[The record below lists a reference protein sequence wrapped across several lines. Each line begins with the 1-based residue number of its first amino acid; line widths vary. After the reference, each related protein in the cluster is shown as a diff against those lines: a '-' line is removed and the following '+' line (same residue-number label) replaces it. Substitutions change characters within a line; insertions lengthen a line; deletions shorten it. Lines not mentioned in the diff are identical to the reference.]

1 MEPTNNSLMLSEYEL
16 HFIIQHYNFRINKL
30 AQLPTSV
37 IRLRDDQREL
47 KESERLNKLSN
58 TDKAFLQK
66 AVYNITSPVKILR
79 AHFCVADTS
88 ITRSLFSI
96 GIDNQIIRT
105 TKIGDNRN
113 LDLLDETNFLTTFKK
128 YLGNSKIT
136 KLPIS
141 IELSTQTIL
150 VLLAITDQI
159 KHIRLFA
166 TLSKTPSIEIFDPA
180 SIQERLNEAEKEDFN
195 WLILFLEKVFP
206 LRIANSFGEKDI
218 ITSFL
223 ELETKG
229 FIEKDF
235 DNYYSLTA
243 NGQIIV
249 EALLENISKIA
260 AGISENIQD
269 DTIGHEVV
277 LIIRSINHLLMF
289 DISGKDGVFA
299 YISFDD
305 LDLILK
311 RMLTKTENNKVQ
323 PAKKPIRNLCPS
335 CNKPIEHGQ
344 KFCDSCGYKLAN
356 AQNLICPSCKNPL
369 VIGSKFCDK
378 CGAKLIS

>member
-1 MEPTNNSLMLSEYEL
+1 MESTNNSLILSEYEIHYL
-16 HFIIQHYNFRINKL
+16 IQHYNFQVNKL
-30 AQLPTSV
+30 AQLPISV

-66 AVYNITSPVKILR
+66 AVYNISSPLKILR
-79 AHFCVADTS
+79 AHFCIGDTS

-96 GIDNQIIRT
+96 GMDNQIIRT

-113 LDLLDETNFLTTFKK
+113 LDLLDETNFVTTFKK
-128 YLGNSKIT
+128 YLGNTNIT

-141 IELSTQTIL
+141 IELSTQTVL
-150 VLLAITDQI
+150 VFLAIIDQI

-166 TLSKTPSIEIFDPA
+166 TLSKTPSIEIFNST
-180 SIQERLNEAEKEDFN
+180 SILDRLNEAEKENFN
-195 WLILFLEKVFP
+195 WLIIFLEKVFP

-218 ITSFL
+218 LTSFL

-235 DNYYSLTA
+235 DNYYSLTT
-243 NGQIIV
+243 NGQAIF

-260 AGISENIQD
+260 VGISENVED
-269 DTIGHEVV
+269 DIIGHEVV

-305 LDLILK
+305 LDLIIK
-311 RMLTKTENNKVQ
+311 RMLTKIENNKVQ

-335 CNKPIEHGQ
+335 CNKPFEHGQ
-344 KFCDSCGYKLAN
+344 KFCDSCGYKLIKDEK
-356 AQNLICPSCKNPL
+356 LTCPSCKAKL
-369 VIGSKFCDK
+369 DVGSKFCDK
-378 CGAKLIS
+378 CGTKNS